1 MHHNNSCTS
10 VLIPLEMFATLSER
24 ISALGYDKSSKH
36 VDYHPFI
43 SVAIN
48 HVRLTIP
55 INSHEDHR
63 GIRGNKDRRGATGSD
78 RRFEEHFAAPRSI
91 SANRVASNERQNEI
105 ATAVILR
112 TKRNGKRK

>member
-1 MHHNNSCTS
+1 
-10 VLIPLEMFATLSER
+10 MFATLSER
-24 ISALGYDKSSKH
+24 ISASLVYDKSSKH
-36 VDYHPFI
+36 VDYYPFF

-55 INSHEDHR
+55 INSLEDHR
-63 GIRGNKDRRGATGSD
+63 GIRANKDRRGATGSD
-78 RRFEEHFAAPRSI
+78 RRFEEYFAAPRSI

-112 TKRNGKRK
+112 TKQNGKRK